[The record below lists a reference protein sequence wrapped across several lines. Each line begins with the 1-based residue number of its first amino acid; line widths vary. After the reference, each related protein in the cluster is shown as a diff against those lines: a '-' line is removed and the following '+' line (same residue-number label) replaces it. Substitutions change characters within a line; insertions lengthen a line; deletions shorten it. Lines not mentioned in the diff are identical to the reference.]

1 MEVWWCRSESDA
13 IWPSCH
19 STVGPI
25 ERSRPTIDP
34 SLCYNSRNRSNH
46 RVTFLEKLQ
55 FCIVPK
61 RSRWNSLLRIGPT
74 SFTFIVDVG
83 L

>member
-1 MEVWWCRSESDA
+1 MVVWWCRSESDA

-19 STVGPI
+19 YTVGP
-25 ERSRPTIDP
+25 IDP

-61 RSRWNSLLRIGPT
+61 RSRWYSLLRIGPT
-74 SFTFIVDVG
+74 SFSCIVDVG